1 MLDHH
6 LLKQKRSEMDQPK
19 YRCACNLF
27 LCGSEI
33 GTLNCLHG
41 AACRCWVMERDEHF
55 VSSSA
60 VPTDKTQATTNSWCH
75 ISTLA
80 LQRKFKLLH
89 GTVQRIF
96 IMNLCIYFATG
107 AFSSHRFEFLNAKK
121 STTRKKKKIAW

>member
-1 MLDHH
+1 M
-6 LLKQKRSEMDQPK
+6 LKQKRSEMDQPK

-121 STTRKKKKIAW
+121 STTRKKKNRLVELFL